1 MLVAVADWTNVH
13 DRNVPQVALKAVWD
27 AVLNHSVLLAMLME
41 NEEGTIR
48 FFNQRTGDGPIAAKR
63 NILELIA
70 SGRYPGGRNF
80 VGNPGGGN
88 NGNAGGVLVSTSC
101 AAIVSIRCRQC
112 QQCNCCLSNMHCNSD

>member
-41 NEEGTIR
+41 NEEGAIR
-48 FFNQRTGDGPIAAKR
+48 FFNQRTGDGLIATKR
-63 NILELIA
+63 NLLELIA

-80 VGNPGGGN
+80 VGPPGGGN
-88 NGNAGGVLVSTSC
+88 NGNAGGGNNGNDEGDGDGVLHLLG
-101 AAIVSIRCRQC
+101 
-112 QQCNCCLSNMHCNSD
+112 QQHGHAPQA